1 MLNHAINTG
10 NALKYFVMFFVVT
23 TATKIIPT
31 CGVLQEHAIYVGL
44 IAASTFALIVKFNLC
59 LDSPKYPIA
68 VDHLIPFGLFKGKGP
83 TPVLPGALA
92 SSQKGCP
99 ASRHAF

>member
-44 IAASTFALIVKFNLC
+44 IAASTFALTPAT
-59 LDSPKYPIA
+59 SSSRAQHIA
-68 VDHLIPFGLFKGKGP
+68 S
-83 TPVLPGALA
+83 T
-92 SSQKGCP
+92 
-99 ASRHAF
+99 